1 MKAMSIAVNEDR
13 YESGLRFVEHEG
25 VGHVSFDPEGRGT
38 IDPIVVMEDL
48 LSILSEMKIARSIKV
63 LVLSIGGEGAHFD
76 TNVLGVGG
84 MSTETAQYFS
94 LLCSDVYRHLAS
106 LPKPTIAAVDGDCF
120 GMGLELILHCDLRV
134 VTDNSRFGLTG
145 MNFGLAP
152 NGAGLAR
159 LAQLVGESHARMMG
173 LTGAMVSADRA
184 FVMGFVTNVLAQQDF
199 KAGVNMLSTHLSS
212 LSETALRETKE
223 LIDTFPI
230 LEHASL
236 GQQSAD
242 ALGKCVSAKS
252 QKTPQYEVEFDLEGA
267 TVH

>member
-1 MKAMSIAVNEDR
+1 MVMSLAANVDEYD
-13 YESGLRFVEHEG
+13 SGLQFIEHEG
-25 VGHVSFDPEGRGT
+25 VGHISFGSEGRGI
-38 IDPIVVMEDL
+38 IDPILIMEDL
-48 LSILSEMKIARSIKV
+48 LSILNEMKIARSVKV
-63 LVLSIGGEGAHFD
+63 LVLSIGGEGTQFD

-84 MSTETAQYFS
+84 MSTETAQYYS

-106 LPKPTIAAVDGDCF
+106 LPKPTIAAVEGDCF

-134 VTDNSRFGLTG
+134 VTDQSRFGLTG

-184 FVMGFVTNVLAQQDF
+184 FVMGFVTNVLAEKDF
-199 KAGVNMLSTHLSS
+199 KAGVNMLSTHLAS

-230 LEHASL
+230 LEHAHL
-236 GQQSAD
+236 GQQSAE
-242 ALGKCVSAKS
+242 ALGKCISAKS
-252 QKTPQYEVEFDLEGA
+252 ADKAGYEMEFDLEGA

>member
-1 MKAMSIAVNEDR
+1 MSVAANEDQ
-13 YESGLRFVEHEG
+13 YESGLRFIEHEG
-25 VGHVSFDPEGRGT
+25 VGHISFDPKGRGT
-38 IDPIVVMEDL
+38 IDPIVVMEDM
-48 LSILSEMKIARSIKV
+48 LSILTEMKIARSVKV
-63 LVLSIGGEGAHFD
+63 VVLSIGGDDADFD

-84 MSTETAQYFS
+84 MSSETAQYFS
-94 LLCSDVYRHLAS
+94 LLCSDVYRHLAA
-106 LPKPTIAAVDGDCF
+106 LPKPTIASVDGDCF

-134 VTDNSRFGLTG
+134 VTDKSRFGLTG

-184 FVMGFVTNVLAQQDF
+184 FVMGFVTNVLAQKDY
-199 KAGVNMLSTHLSS
+199 KAGVNMLATHLSS

-223 LIDTFPI
+223 MIDIMPI

-236 GQQSAD
+236 GQQSAS
-242 ALGKCVSAKS
+242 ALGKCVSAQSHEK
-252 QKTPQYEVEFDLEGA
+252 PRYEVEFNLEGA